1 MSDDARQADTAMPP
15 IDQTLL
21 ERLRCPMTLSEL
33 ELVDEDGQEFLVA
46 KVGGLRYPVTDGI
59 PQMLPDEALLPEG
72 VASLDE
78 LKKQLRE
85 AGETV
90 RD

>member
-1 MSDDARQADTAMPP
+1 MTDTPDTTPMPP
-15 IDQTLL
+15 IDQTLM

-33 ELVDEDGQEFLVA
+33 ELENTEAGDFLVA
-46 KVGGLRYPVTDGI
+46 KVGGLRYPITNGI
-59 PQMLPDEALLPEG
+59 PQMLVEEAELPEG

-85 AGETV
+85 QGATV